1 MTDSS
6 TSVKK
11 STRPFHVM
19 AKPAGAA
26 CNLRCDYCFY
36 LEKDLLYPDRAGI
49 IMDEAVLDAYVRQ
62 VVESQSHLPE
72 INFAWQGGEPT
83 LAGLSFFQRAFALQE
98 QYAEGKKVFNALQT
112 NGILLDEDWAGFL
125 KEHEVLVGLSL
136 DGPER
141 FHNACRKNVQGEPS
155 FKEVMGALKI
165 LHDHEVDFN
174 LLACVNR
181 YTAAAP
187 EEVYPFLRAHGVGF
201 IQFIPVVERRVSEP
215 QAGELSLIAPDD
227 DRAAEVTEW
236 SVPQG
241 SYGSFLVS
249 VFDQWVRRDVGRT
262 FVQLFDITLES
273 WLGADPSLCF
283 FRECCGDALI
293 LERNG
298 DLYSCDHFVYPQHRL
313 GNILEEDLRV
323 LSSSVQQQAFG
334 DGKRD
339 NLPGQ
344 CLSCPMLKLCRGEC
358 PKHRF
363 MKDENGEEG
372 LNYLC
377 EDYRRYFSHT
387 APFMQFMAQE
397 LQHHRPP
404 ANVMAWIAGR
414 EEGVQSGRGRP
425 NDPCPCGSGRKFK
438 KCCGFSGKRS

>member
-1 MTDSS
+1 MAEESKTLAQ
-6 TSVKK
+6 K
-11 STRPFHVM
+11 SRPFHVM
-19 AKPAGAA
+19 VKPAGAA

-49 IMDEAVLDAYVRQ
+49 IMEDGVLDAYVRQ
-62 VVESQSHLPE
+62 VVESQAHLPE

-83 LAGLSFFQRAFALQE
+83 LAGLEFFQRAITLQK
-98 QYAEGKKVFNALQT
+98 QYAEGKSVYNALQT
-112 NGILLDEDWAGFL
+112 NGILLDEKWAMFL

-141 FHNACRKNVQGEPS
+141 FHNACRKNAQGQPS
-155 FKEVMGALKI
+155 FKEVMAALQV

-187 EEVYPFLRAHGVGF
+187 EEVYPFLRAHSAGF
-201 IQFIPVVERRVSEP
+201 IQFIPVVERRINEP
-215 QAGELSLIAPDD
+215 RAGELSLIAPDD
-227 DRAAEVTEW
+227 EREGAVTEW

-241 SYGSFLVS
+241 SYGRFLNA
-249 VFDQWVRRDVGRT
+249 VFDQWVRRDVGTT

-273 WLGADPSLCF
+273 WLGVDPSLCF
-283 FRECCGDALI
+283 FRERCGDALI

-313 GNILEEDLRV
+313 GNILEENLTV
-323 LSSSVQQQAFG
+323 LSTSEQQQAFG
-334 DGKRD
+334 DAKRD
-339 NLPGQ
+339 ALPGQ
-344 CLSCPMLKLCRGEC
+344 CQRCPMLTLCRGEC

-363 MKDENGEEG
+363 MKDENGEAG

-387 APFMQFMAQE
+387 APFMQFMVEE
-397 LQHHRPP
+397 LRNHRPP
-404 ANVMAWIAGR
+404 ANVMAWIASREQSQAVGR
-414 EEGVQSGRGRP
+414 PRP

-438 KCCGFSGKRS
+438 KCCGRRA